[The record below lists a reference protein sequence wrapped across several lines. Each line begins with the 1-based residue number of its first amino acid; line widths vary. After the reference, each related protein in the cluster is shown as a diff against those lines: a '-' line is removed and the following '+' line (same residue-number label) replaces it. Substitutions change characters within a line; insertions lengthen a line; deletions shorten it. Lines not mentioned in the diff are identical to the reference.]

1 MPALQKISLQE
12 TVGDKT
18 ISLQTGTLA
27 KQAGGSVTCH
37 LGDSIV
43 MSAATV
49 AKNPKEVSFVPLTS
63 DYRERAYAA
72 GRVPGGFFK
81 REMRPR
87 DKETLTSRLVDRP
100 IRPLFPEGWNHET
113 SIQSI
118 VVSCD
123 MVNDPDI
130 LAINAASAALM
141 LSDAPFNG
149 PVGGVRIARV
159 NGAFVLFPTWEE
171 RETAELELVVAGKK
185 DALLMVE
192 GSAHEASEELFVS
205 ALEIAQKEIN
215 KLCALQLELVKRSEA
230 AGRKVVKHAVKAPAI
245 APAVLELVATRFTEP
260 VKKHLRF
267 KLDKHGLD
275 ARIDEI
281 KDAIKKEVE
290 EKAKTDPAF
299 ADGLKWVS
307 KICEDILYTESR
319 ALTLVDR
326 VRPDGRGFEE
336 VRPIDILMKPFPRL
350 HGSAVFTRGQTQAF
364 CNATLGTPG
373 DMQIMD
379 VIQGEYKD
387 RFMLHY
393 NFPSFS
399 VGEVRPE
406 RGPGRREIGHGALAR
421 RSLAVLLPPEE
432 EFPYTLR
439 VVSEIWESN
448 GSSSMASVCGGSLS
462 LFDAGVPMKAACA
475 GIAMGLVI
483 EGGKYAVLTDIAG
496 IEDHNGDMDFKVAG
510 TRAGITGFQM
520 DMKVEGLSI
529 SIMKEALAQALRGR
543 LFILDKMDA
552 VLPEPRK
559 ELSQFAPRLFRI
571 TIPTDKIGAL
581 IGPGGKNIRRLID
594 TYGVQVDVEDDGSVF
609 IAGVDP
615 IGCEQAKAEVEALTL
630 EAEVGKIYK
639 GHVVSIKE
647 FGAFIEIFPG
657 KEGLLHVSQIDVK
670 RVDRVSDVLKMG
682 DEVEVKCLEIDE
694 NGKIRLSRKAVLSP
708 GSENDSPGPRR
719 DGPPREGAGHGGP
732 RRGGGPRR

>member
-1 MPALQKISLQE
+1 MSNTQKLSLQE
-12 TVGDKT
+12 TVGGKS

-27 KQAGGSVTCH
+27 KQAGGSVTIH
-37 LGDSIV
+37 LGDTIV
-43 MSAATV
+43 FSAATV
-49 AKNPKEVSFVPLTS
+49 AANAKEVSFVPLTS

-123 MVNDPDI
+123 MENDPDV
-130 LAINAASAALM
+130 LAITSASAALM

-149 PVGGVRIARV
+149 PVGGVRICRV

-171 RETAELELVVAGKK
+171 RATAELELIVAGKK

-192 GSAHEASEELFVS
+192 GSSHEVSEEIFAE
-205 ALEIAQKEIN
+205 ALEVAQKEIN
-215 KLCALQLELVKRSEA
+215 KLCAMQLELVKQSEA
-230 AGRKVVKHAVKAPAI
+230 TGRKVVKHTVTPHPI
-245 APAVLELVATRFTEP
+245 NPAVAELVKTRAAEP
-260 VKKHLRF
+260 IRKHLRA

-275 ARIDEI
+275 EKIHEV
-281 KDAIKKEVE
+281 KDSIKKEIE
-290 EKAKTDPAF
+290 EKAKTDA
-299 ADGLKWVS
+299 AYVDGVKWVS
-307 KICEDILYTESR
+307 KLIEDILYTESR
-319 ALTLVDR
+319 TLTLVDR

-336 VRPIDILMKPFPRL
+336 IRPINIQMKPFSRL
-350 HGSAVFTRGQTQAF
+350 HGSVVFTRGQTQAF

-379 VIQGEYKD
+379 VIEGEYKE

-393 NFPSFS
+393 NFPAFS

-448 GSSSMASVCGGSLS
+448 GSSSMASVCGGSLA

-475 GIAMGLVI
+475 GIAMGLVL
-483 EGGKYAVLTDIAG
+483 EGSKYAVLTDIAG

-510 TRAGITGFQM
+510 TRDGITGFQM
-520 DMKVEGLSI
+520 DMKIEGLSI
-529 SIMKEALAQALRGR
+529 AIMKEALAQAKRGR

-552 VLPEPRK
+552 VMPAPSK
-559 ELSQFAPRLFRI
+559 ELSPFAPRLFRLQ
-571 TIPTDKIGAL
+571 IPTDKIGAL

-615 IGCEQAKAEVEALTL
+615 VGCQQAKAEVEALTI

-647 FGAFIEIFPG
+647 FGAFVEIFPG

-670 RVDRVSDVLKMG
+670 RVNKVEDVLKIG
-682 DEVEVKCLEIDE
+682 DEVEVKCLEVDPT
-694 NGKIRLSRKAVLSP
+694 GKIRLSRKAVLSP
-708 GSENDSPGPRR
+708 GSENDTPGPRR
-719 DGPPREGAGHGGP
+719 DGPPREHAGG
-732 RRGGGPRR
+732 RGGDRGGRR